1 MIRIN
6 SEEEQL
12 LYVHPYQLWKVW
24 LIDRPR
30 NSTHHYLSYLR
41 LRVPGT
47 ASNDPS
53 SLINR

>member
-6 SEEEQL
+6 SEEALL
-12 LYVHPYQLWKVW
+12 LYVHPYQLWEVW

-30 NSTHHYLSYLR
+30 NSTHHYVEYLCH
-41 LRVPGT
+41 RVHGT